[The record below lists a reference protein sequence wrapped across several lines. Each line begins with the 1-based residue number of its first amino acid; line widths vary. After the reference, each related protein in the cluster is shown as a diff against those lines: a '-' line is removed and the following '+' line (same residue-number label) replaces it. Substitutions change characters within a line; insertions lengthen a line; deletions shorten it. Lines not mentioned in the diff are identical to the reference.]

1 MSVGDGQTD
10 EETGGKREVEYLL
23 LLVEVHQLGMNGKLG
38 CGGDKT
44 DDVPTT
50 TSGEQQQTTTLVVPD
65 YGAVGESETVV
76 VAAEGSE
83 AVVAVEVGV
92 VTDGMSSS
100 DNAVNDTTTTSLPWW
115 KRTNVLILIGTV
127 FMAIVASIATAIIML
142 LQNKTSTKDWDTFS
156 EDLVGTIDDDYLAVE
171 NDAIV
176 MKLNIDALEG
186 SSTEDDTVVD
196 DDEVFGDEDDEIEF
210 FGEEDNEEDN
220 EEDDG
225 VELFGIAV
233 GANEDDDV
241 ISDDNLLPE
250 WSWDHVRTYVAV
262 RRGDDYSDE
271 QIEILAKQDIV
282 MLEKMNGHETHGSIE
297 AGTLVAA
304 KRIKAVNPKV
314 KILFYLNCMLHYG
327 AYEANK
333 YFKDDWAIKNPS
345 TNKPYLWRGT
355 IMSYDHT
362 KPNFRIWWIQRG
374 LDMLAHDEIDGIFID
389 AINKVQH
396 QSLRRMLGDAWI
408 EQHEAAYTETTRQ
421 LREKLPMGKLLI
433 GNVLRASQFEGNYKN
448 MQYLDGSYLENWRE
462 PNQLAS
468 TLQLMARA
476 LKEKYMIMLN
486 ADMTDTDF
494 AEIDYLDGRYHLL
507 NKPEFINFPLG
518 FFLLVVEPQS
528 YFSYHAGVDLKP
540 KNDGKML
547 TVFDNTRFDSIMRNL
562 GKPVGDYIDNG
573 NGEYS
578 RQFEYL
584 KVDVNIITQQGI
596 LSVTNQSLTPTSPSN
611 SPILPS
617 TTGSLSTTPTLSST
631 TDGTSS
637 MPTACLSDGERLES
651 HGISC
656 ACGTLY
662 CWDEDTT
669 GRCCSGYCRITSR
682 GVSVCRDQPSM

>member
-1 MSVGDGQTD
+1 MAGHPSPSYQVATVVA
-10 EETGGKREVEYLL
+10 T
-23 LLVEVHQLGMNGKLG
+23 
-38 CGGDKT
+38 KT

-50 TSGEQQQTTTLVVPD
+50 TSGEQQSTNLLVPD
-65 YGAVGESETVV
+65 YGAVGESDTVV
-76 VAAEGSE
+76 VAAEGTE
-83 AVVAVEVGV
+83 AITGVEVDV
-92 VTDGMSSS
+92 VTGGM
-100 DNAVNDTTTTSLPWW
+100 NAAVNDITTIILPWL
-115 KRTNVLILIGTV
+115 KRTNVRILIGTTLI
-127 FMAIVASIATAIIML
+127 AIVASIATATIML
-142 LQNKTSTKDWDTFS
+142 LKNKASTKDWDTFS
-156 EDLVGTIDDDYLAVE
+156 GDLVGTIDDDYLAVE

-186 SSTEDDTVVD
+186 SGDEDDVMVD
-196 DDEVFGDEDDEIEF
+196 DDEVFGDEDDEVEF
-210 FGEEDNEEDN
+210 FSEEDN

-241 ISDDNLLPE
+241 ITSDNLLPE

-271 QIEILAKQDIV
+271 QIEILAKQDII

-304 KRIKAVNPKV
+304 RRIKAVNPKV

-345 TNKPYLWRGT
+345 TNEPYLWRGT

-362 KPNFRIWWIQRG
+362 KPNFRTWWIQRG

-396 QSLRRMLGDAWI
+396 QSLRRMLGDTWI
-408 EQHEAAYTETTRQ
+408 EEHEAAYTETTRQ

-468 TLQLMARA
+468 TLELMARA
-476 LKEKYMIMLN
+476 LKEDYMIMLN
-486 ADMTDTDF
+486 ADMTNTDF

-528 YFSYHAGVDLKP
+528 YISYHAGVDLKP

-547 TVFDNTRFDSIMRNL
+547 TVFDNTRFDAIMRNL

-573 NGEYS
+573 NGDYS
-578 RQFEYL
+578 REFEYL
-584 KVDVNIITQQGI
+584 KVDVNIVTQQGI
-596 LSVTNQSLTPTSPSN
+596 LSITNQSSTPTSFLTESPSN
-611 SPILPS
+611 SPLLPS
-617 TTGSLSTTPTLSST
+617 AIGSISITPTLSST
-631 TDGTSS
+631 TDGTATSLLPSS
-637 MPTACLSDGERLES
+637 SPTTCLPDGERLES
-651 HGISC
+651 HGLSC
-656 ACGTLY
+656 ACATLY

-682 GVSVCRDQPSM
+682 GVSVCREQPPM